1 MSAHPTRTTHEPGR
15 GTASRNSESNKIFV
29 ASPAAMLL
37 QVYMSTKFLIVAV
50 TVNAVLGQLLLR
62 RALTSLGGR
71 AAFDALPKFVL
82 DAIASPWMYAS
93 LAIQGLGYFLWMVL
107 ISREKLGVAAASV
120 GAGFYILMPLC
131 AWVVYGEALSA
142 LQWFGISLITVGVTC
157 LSLGTP

>member
-1 MSAHPTRTTHEPGR
+1 
-15 GTASRNSESNKIFV
+15 
-29 ASPAAMLL
+29 
-37 QVYMSTKFLIVAV
+37 MSTKFLIVAV

-62 RALTSLGGR
+62 RAITALGGR
-71 AAFDALPKFVL
+71 AALYVLPKFVL

-131 AWVVYGEALSA
+131 AWAVYGETLSA

>member
-1 MSAHPTRTTHEPGR
+1 
-15 GTASRNSESNKIFV
+15 
-29 ASPAAMLL
+29 
-37 QVYMSTKFLIVAV
+37 MSTKFLIVAV

-71 AAFDALPKFVL
+71 VAFDALPKFL
-82 DAIASPWMYAS
+82 LEAIASPWMYAS

-120 GAGFYILMPLC
+120 GAGFYILMPLS
-131 AWVVYGEALSA
+131 AWAVYGETLSA